1 MYILSIPAFHWIKV
15 PDSQTPHTPKPRAGH
30 TCNLRDGQILVF
42 GGYTGQQTPCESP
55 GIWVFN
61 ASSLTWS
68 SGFTSLPHPAD
79 HSPENHVLANSF
91 GYKVPE
97 LVYKV
102 IGGGSEGGATL
113 TTPSAGQPT
122 SGPFAT
128 GKPPIF
134 TVTRS
139 GSTATIT
146 QWGPG
151 ATTTDGI
158 IPATP
163 RDPKRGINGGLI
175 AACIIAALAALAA
188 GYLGYCAWLY
198 RRQVRAYKSHLAVA
212 NRYYAPAATA
222 STANGFLSAIFGRKS
237 SKKSSKSG
245 VSASGGVLIGEKV
258 PRPESQEYQSQ
269 LQNHH
274 RNNSNSK
281 RLSTDTF
288 DSAVVDGG
296 AWAPTEPRT
305 MFGGEDSSDRPSPG
319 SGVTGA
325 TSTSG
330 RASSSLQPSMMTR
343 PAGWWREGGGG
354 GGSGSGSGARTQNTG
369 TGSGYT
375 PDSVPQPRPVPIRR
389 SGSTSGGSTSSTELL
404 LDGQEPS
411 FFSVVLGPRR
421 ALRVVNGLE
430 GDGNGGNG
438 GGGGGVGGAA
448 D

>member
-15 PDSQTPHTPKPRAGH
+15 PDSQTPQTPKPRAGH
-30 TCNLRDGQILVF
+30 TCNLRDGQILVV

-61 ASSLTWS
+61 ATSLTWA

-151 ATTTDGI
+151 ATTTDGVVI
-158 IPATP
+158 PPATP
-163 RDPKRGINGGLI
+163 RDPKKGVNGGLI
-175 AACIIAALAALAA
+175 AAGIIAALAGLAA

-222 STANGFLSAIFGRKS
+222 STTGFLSAIFGRKS

-245 VSASGGVLIGEKV
+245 VSASADGGGGGGGGGVLVAEKL
-258 PRPESQEYQSQ
+258 PQSQEYQSQ
-269 LQNHH
+269 TRQP
-274 RNNSNSK
+274 R

-288 DSAVVDGG
+288 DSAILDG
-296 AWAPTEPRT
+296 WAPTEPKT

-319 SGVTGA
+319 SGITGVT
-325 TSTSG
+325 SRSG
-330 RASSSLQPSMMTR
+330 ASSSLQPGMMPR
-343 PAGWWREGGGG
+343 PARWWREGGSAAAS
-354 GGSGSGSGARTQNTG
+354 GSGSGSGARTQNTG
-369 TGSGYT
+369 TGSGIT
-375 PDSVPQPRPVPIRR
+375 PDSVPQPRPAPIRR
-389 SGSTSGGSTSSTELL
+389 SGSTGGGSTSSTELL

-438 GGGGGVGGAA
+438 GGGA